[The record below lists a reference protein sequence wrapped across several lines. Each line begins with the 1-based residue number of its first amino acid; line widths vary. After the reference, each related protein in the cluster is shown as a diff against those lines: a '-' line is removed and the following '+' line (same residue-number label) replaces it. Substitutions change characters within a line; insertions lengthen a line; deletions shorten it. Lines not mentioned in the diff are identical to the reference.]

1 MGKQAYTKVL
11 LLFSTALLFCLKAAA
26 VDTSRLQQTF
36 YIPYTGK
43 ALVIDG
49 QLNDWGHAFQYSFS
63 DTMQQPQTP
72 AEYPFSW
79 EYPENYTELLPRPR
93 SKNKVKVLL
102 CWDMNYLYLAFKV
115 TDAHLFAEIDGS
127 AENPDIFMNDG
138 IEFYIDTGYD
148 SQDKMDVNDYQFIV
162 DIMNNSIVFRGDK
175 RLSQL
180 YEDKAV
186 PKDFGQNILFKSA
199 VSLSGVVNDTNSPAS
214 GYITELAIPFAA
226 IGVVPETGK
235 RFRIDLCVNDVDY
248 FRHEATLYD
257 GKPMITWPF
266 NWIGLSNFGF
276 PAYWQSVELSGSP
289 GWFDRMAY
297 KARQRWLF
305 FLGIA
310 FIVTLLVYS
319 LFLIRLIKHGKLP
332 AKDRM
337 QDEAVLVI
345 KGEQAIGQ
353 AFNENRQLLLKAS
366 NFILSCKS
374 LMPASEMVAREMG
387 VSLRKLQ
394 RITKTEMNCT
404 PTRFIYLVKL
414 NQAANYLANNEG
426 NVSETAYE
434 FGFTDPSYFSKLFKN
449 HFGIS
454 PVEYRSKNKK

>member
-1 MGKQAYTKVL
+1 MVKHAYLKVL
-11 LLFSTALLFCLKAAA
+11 PLFSVALLFCLNVAA
-26 VDTSRLQQTF
+26 VDTSRLQQMF

-43 ALVIDG
+43 AIVIDG
-49 QLNDWGHAFQYSFS
+49 QLNDWRQAFQYSFS
-63 DTMQQPQTP
+63 DTLQQPQTP

-79 EYPENYTELLPRPR
+79 EYPENYAELLPKPKSR
-93 SKNKVKVLL
+93 NTVEVML

-115 TDAHLFAEIDGS
+115 SDVHLFAEIDGS
-127 AENPDIFMNDG
+127 SENPDIFMNDG
-138 IEFYIDTGYD
+138 IELYIDTGND
-148 SQDKMDVNDYQFIV
+148 SKDRMDINDYQFIV
-162 DIMNNSIVFRGDK
+162 DIQNNSIVFRGDK

-199 VSLSGVVNDTNSPAS
+199 VSFLGIVKNTNTSAS
-214 GYITELAIPFAA
+214 GYIAELAIPFAA
-226 IGVVPETGK
+226 IGVEPKTEK
-235 RFRIDLCVNDVDY
+235 RFKMDLCVNDVDY
-248 FRHEATLYD
+248 FLHEVLHYN
-257 GKPMITWPF
+257 GKPIIAWSF

-297 KARQRWLF
+297 KARQRWL
-305 FLGIA
+305 LLLVII
-310 FIVTLLVYS
+310 FIVTLVIYS
-319 LFLIRLIKHGKLP
+319 LFLIRLIKLGKLP
-332 AKDRM
+332 AKDKLR
-337 QDEAVLVI
+337 DDAVLVI
-345 KGEQAIGQ
+345 KGEQAVGQ

-366 NFILSCKS
+366 NYIHVCGS

-394 RITKTEMNCT
+394 RITKAEMNCT

-414 NQAANYLANNEG
+414 NQSANYLANNEG
-426 NVSETAYE
+426 NVSEAAYE

-454 PVEYRSKNKK
+454 PAEYRSQNRR